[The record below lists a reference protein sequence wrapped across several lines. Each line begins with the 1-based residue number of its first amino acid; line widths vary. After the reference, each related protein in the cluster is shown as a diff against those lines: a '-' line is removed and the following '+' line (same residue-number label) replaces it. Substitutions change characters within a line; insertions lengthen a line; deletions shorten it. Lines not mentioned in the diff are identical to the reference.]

1 MVRRLGR
8 NKKIKIIRNLPQ
20 QQQQQKKKIQT
31 PPRIRR
37 IDAEGANEAQKKLK
51 RLTQDDRLITGSC
64 CYFLLLHPLHALLQ
78 NGPLCPSPGD
88 AGGRLNLLDDAD
100 DRHDK
105 TLAVI
110 PTVGTCI
117 NLGLDEINVD
127 SSSGGIVNAGS
138 VTRFTDTAAD
148 LRKHPDNANEA
159 RRIEAEIVAQA
170 IPKRLRVLL
179 LLLNQSMGTGKPKK
193 KINQ

>member
-1 MVRRLGR
+1 MVRRLGG
-8 NKKIKIIRNLPQ
+8 NKKNKIIRNLP
-20 QQQQQKKKIQT
+20 QQQKKKIQT

-37 IDAEGANEAQKKLK
+37 IDAEGANEAQKKLE

-64 CYFLLLHPLHALLQ
+64 CYFLLLLHPLHALLQ

-179 LLLNQSMGTGKPKK
+179 LLLLLNQSMG
-193 KINQ
+193 INQ